1 MRVEKWPGRPRG
13 WGAVVSRAY
22 LPTGTVCR
30 GEARGMDTVCKSV
43 AVGRGHA
50 RVVARVPENTCGTT
64 KVCSSRHLPMHRVPA
79 GCRGLSRGAGAL
91 GVGVQRGV
99 DMPERCSG
107 ARPRERAGAAR
118 KFGPRV
124 RRPAGPGSVQK
135 DGDGPSPSFG
145 YSPEVRSDLRGRVRL
160 GAESA
165 PAGGGIAQVT
175 GHLDCE
181 CDVGGH
187 ASLGIFRVWGTASVK
202 GIVRE

>member
-1 MRVEKWPGRPRG
+1 M
-13 WGAVVSRAY
+13 VSRAY

-145 YSPEVRSDLRGRVRL
+145 YFPEVRSDLRDREWL
-160 GAESA
+160 GAESG
-165 PAGGGIAQVT
+165 PARVRVRSGKELWPSSEAAGWPGQCSERWGRAVP
-175 GHLDCE
+175 
-181 CDVGGH
+181 
-187 ASLGIFRVWGTASVK
+187 IFWILPRGQERSP
-202 GIVRE
+202 